1 MAYQK
6 IYVHPKRVLVRLQVN
21 PELKGVDDVLL
32 SAISGAQLHIASI
45 LDSRFDLQTW
55 DCVYYLD
62 SEAFS
67 GLRPNG
73 QYRLEIPS
81 GFVRRDQPLT
91 VGWDTDWRMPNE
103 QPVPSSDYRLDYV
116 RGLLYIDAGQ
126 VSSVPKVIGFDWAN
140 SQSSQYGGYGER
152 HIHVQCTTGFK
163 ETDIDDLEDKPKDPL
178 PDWTE
183 EAIISYVGVV
193 LDVSQTTN
201 RQQTASALYKRAGD
215 HAMSIIA
222 PYNRRK
228 GLTFRPLYTNT

>member
-6 IYVHPKRVLVRLQVN
+6 IFVHPKRVLTRLQVN
-21 PELKGVDDVLL
+21 PDLKGVDDVLL

-45 LDSRFDLQTW
+45 LDSRFEIRLW
-55 DCVYYLD
+55 DVVYYLD

-67 GLRPNG
+67 GIRPNG
-73 QYRLEIPS
+73 QYRMEIPS
-81 GFVRRDQPLT
+81 GFVRKDQPL
-91 VGWDTDWRMPNE
+91 VLGWDTDWRMPNE
-103 QPVPSSDYRLDYV
+103 RPVPTVDYRVDYE

-126 VSSVPKVIGFDWAN
+126 VSSLPVIVGYDWAN
-140 SQSSQYGGYGER
+140 SQSSQYCGYGER
-152 HIHVQCTTGFK
+152 YIHVKCTTGFK
-163 ETDIDDLEDKPKDPL
+163 ETDIDDFDDHPKDPL

-193 LDVSQTTN
+193 LDVSQTAN

-228 GLTFRPLYTNT
+228 GLTFRPLSVNT